1 MSGRGRPFPIPHR
14 AARSEPGRFVSPLD
28 AKVARLVPHPQTRAR
43 PPGLSIPATHPVC
56 FSITRARF
64 MPSSRKG
71 ATPAAA
77 LPNRRAPTA
86 LPHSPRDPLGRTG
99 AADIIAPF
107 RGTSEASTDRT
118 RVARPNPRRGR
129 QDPAD
134 PLRADLAHP
143 AVQTGGR
150 PIPPSTKVAPSTRQ
164 GDPGNCQRHFSK
176 TLGLSQKLCH
186 HGAPRRA
193 GAPS

>member
-1 MSGRGRPFPIPHR
+1 MRRWRVWFRIRRPGRSRPAHRSRGRVPPVPLSR
-14 AARSEPGRFVSPLD
+14 EQGSCRLAATP
-28 AKVARLVPHPQTRAR
+28 
-43 PPGLSIPATHPVC
+43 
-56 FSITRARF
+56 
-64 MPSSRKG
+64 
-71 ATPAAA
+71 PAAA
-77 LPNRRAPTA
+77 LRNRPAPTA
-86 LPHSPRDPLGRTG
+86 LPHSPHDPLGRTG
-99 AADIIAPF
+99 AADIITPF
-107 RGTSEASTDRT
+107 RGTSEVSTDRT

-150 PIPPSTKVAPSTRQ
+150 PIPPRAKVAPSTRQ

-176 TLGLSQKLCH
+176 TLGLSPKLCH

>member
-14 AARSEPGRFVSPLD
+14 VARSEPGRFVSPLD
-28 AKVARLVPHPQTRAR
+28 AKVARLVPHPQARAQPPGPSIPGAR
-43 PPGLSIPATHPVC
+43 PARP
-56 FSITRARF
+56 SITRARF
-64 MPSSRKG
+64 MPSSRNP
-71 ATPAAA
+71 PAAA
-77 LPNRRAPTA
+77 LRNRPAPTA
-86 LPHSPRDPLGRTG
+86 LPHSPHDPLGRTG
-99 AADIIAPF
+99 AADIITPF
-107 RGTSEASTDRT
+107 RGTSEVSTDRT

-150 PIPPSTKVAPSTRQ
+150 PIPPRAKVAPSTRQ

-176 TLGLSQKLCH
+176 TLGLSPKLCH